1 MWRPKVDAETPSL
14 SLFHLI
20 LRARVPETNPE
31 LAHRASLA
39 SLLWGY
45 RFHLLRP
52 ELQVDEVL
60 LLG

>member
-1 MWRPKVDAETPSL
+1 MWRPKVDAENPSL
-14 SLFHLI
+14 SLFRLI
-20 LRARVPETNPE
+20 LRARVLETNPE

-45 RFHLLRP
+45 HFHLTWL